1 MNILVVGNGF
11 DLAHDLPTRYSD
23 FLDFMTLYITKN
35 YPDWQAWGGDSSS
48 NDFSLRKYYNST
60 ILKVSEKI
68 TKNSKVRIFFNDYEE
83 KFKSQ
88 INRQESLKEFYW
100 NTFLRYCIG
109 YYSYKLA
116 FNSEFNWI
124 DIENEIFKFLT
135 ELQKQT
141 FSDENLEKLSIMMPR
156 MSDSGTREIVPFFIS
171 NVYNHLH
178 SKDIPPESLRK
189 EIFRYS
195 ES

>member
-124 DIENEIFKFLT
+124 DIEKLYSQAFK
-135 ELQKQT
+135 KGV
-141 FSDENLEKLSIMMPR
+141 NM
-156 MSDSGTREIVPFFIS
+156 
-171 NVYNHLH
+171 
-178 SKDIPPESLRK
+178 
-189 EIFRYS
+189 
-195 ES
+195 